1 MFQIFLSALGLMA
14 LGMAVAIF
22 ALGLMGALPMVVAAF
37 GATLVG
43 TGGVGFIFAPLIDP
57 NF

>member
-1 MFQIFLSALGLMA
+1 MFQIFLSALGLTA

-22 ALGLMGALPMVVAAF
+22 SLGLMGALPMVGAVI